1 MEPEQDA
8 FSAKLVLLTES
19 GSNTGVLDGEIRI
32 HDAHMQFEAQ
42 GKQLNCPFDSVE
54 RVMMDGAPDAI
65 SQHFDRE
72 LVVQWSRKSDRWRAV
87 TQIESGDLHDFV
99 GRVCSRAL
107 GDPTLSVKQTV
118 TPYSATPDDGIQ
130 RHVAR
135 TTVVIDPQ
143 TKAVTFESEEI
154 QSVHPGAA
162 ITVQQ
167 DTHEQDQTQDEA
179 VNIKTL
185 SSERTID
192 TTLVLPDS
200 RHVLIQDYLETAL
213 TLSETGGPIQVLLV
227 DDEPGLTEVGK
238 LQLTDNHDGLSI
250 KGATSTREALGLL
263 KQHDYECIVSDYSMP
278 DGGAPEIIELNK
290 KQDSPSS
297 VIIHSRKDRDT
308 IPEEEIPVG
317 IDLWITKKAETE
329 QYDRL
334 GNTIKRLV
342 ASQGNRQK
350 REIQ

>member
-1 MEPEQDA
+1 MKRERDV
-8 FSAKLVLLTES
+8 FSVKLVLLTES
-19 GSNTGVLDGEIRI
+19 GSNTGLLDGEIRI
-32 HDAHMQFEAQ
+32 HDTHMQFEAQ
-42 GKQLNCPFDSVE
+42 GKKINCPFDSVE
-54 RVMMDGAPDAI
+54 RVMMDSAPEAL
-65 SQHFDRE
+65 SQHFERE
-72 LVVQWSRKSDRWRAV
+72 LVLQWSRESDRWRAV
-87 TQIESGDLHDFV
+87 TQIQSGNVHDFV

-107 GDPTLSVKQTV
+107 GEPTLPVEQTV
-118 TPYSATPDDGIQ
+118 TPYSATPDKGVR

-135 TTVVIDPQ
+135 TPVVIDQQ
-143 TKAVTFESEEI
+143 TKAITFESEDI
-154 QSVHPGAA
+154 RSVHPGAA

-167 DTHEQDQTQDEA
+167 DTHEHDQTQDDA
-179 VNIKTL
+179 VRMKTL
-185 SSERTID
+185 SSEETVE

-200 RHVLIQDYLETAL
+200 QHVLIQDYLEIAL

-238 LQLTDNHDGLSI
+238 LQLTDSHDGLAI
-250 KGATSTREALGLL
+250 EGATSTREAVGLL
-263 KQHDYECIVSDYSMP
+263 KRHDYECIVSDYSMP
-278 DGGAPEIIELNK
+278 DGGAPKIIELNK
-290 KQDSPSS
+290 KQNSPSN
-297 VIIHSRKDRDT
+297 VIVHSRKDRDT

-350 REIQ
+350 RGIQ